1 MNGLDNDKMDRH
13 TRHDPVSAISESD
26 ATGETA
32 AIFADIRQTMQIPL
46 ITSIWRTLV
55 DIEGG
60 LKAAWEMAKPLYET
74 GQPAAAL
81 FKLREQATLPVPEPL
96 APGQLRCAGVPETDL
111 PAIRALIEAYNR
123 SNGLNLMALTGLV
136 MAPAGVHP
144 NDPIP
149 PDPSPWSAL
158 PSLLAPA
165 DIDTDVWTLLQHLNR
180 FGAVPGEEGLA
191 TIWRHLA
198 HWPGLLAVIY
208 AGLAPLQRDGT
219 IQGSTQHI
227 LDIAQTEGVRLA
239 HLRPESDPLPAAARQ
254 MITNYVRNPGLVARM
269 VAIGHG
275 LARWLQLP
283 DGPT

>member
-1 MNGLDNDKMDRH
+1 MDDLDNDKMGGAD
-13 TRHDPVSAISESD
+13 RHDPVAAISEAE

-60 LKAAWEMAKPLYET
+60 LSAVWNVARPLYET

-81 FKLREQATLPVPEPL
+81 LKLQKRAVLPVPEPL
-96 APGQLRCAGVPETDL
+96 VPGQLSCTGVPVEDL
-111 PAIRALIEAYNR
+111 PVIRALIGAYNR
-123 SNGLNLMALTGLV
+123 SNGLNLMTLTGLV
-136 MAPAGVHP
+136 APRSGAHP
-144 NDPIP
+144 AYLTP
-149 PDPSPWSAL
+149 PDPDPWPKL
-158 PSLLAPA
+158 PPLPAPA
-165 DIDTDVWTLLQHLNR
+165 DIPANVWTFLHHINR

-198 HWPGLLAVIY
+198 PWPGLLAVIY
-208 AGLAPLQRDGT
+208 AGLAPHQRDGT
-219 IQGSTQHI
+219 IQRSTQHV
-227 LDIAQTEGVRLA
+227 LEIAQTEGARLA
-239 HLRPESDPLPAAARQ
+239 YLRPEVVSLPEAARR

-275 LARWLQLP
+275 LARWLEFP
-283 DGPT
+283 DGQA